1 MSGAQLGLR
10 LKARQ
15 PPFAFTRSRILSSPV
30 AGWRAGSPN
39 GWHLIHLMEDL
50 PMIELIKDNPGLFA
64 GLGLYIATA
73 VLILASRS
81 PEPDDDEA
89 L

>member
-1 MSGAQLGLR
+1 
-10 LKARQ
+10 
-15 PPFAFTRSRILSSPV
+15 
-30 AGWRAGSPN
+30 
-39 GWHLIHLMEDL
+39 
-50 PMIELIKDNPGLFA
+50 MIELIKENPGLFA

-81 PEPDDDEA
+81 SEVDDDEA